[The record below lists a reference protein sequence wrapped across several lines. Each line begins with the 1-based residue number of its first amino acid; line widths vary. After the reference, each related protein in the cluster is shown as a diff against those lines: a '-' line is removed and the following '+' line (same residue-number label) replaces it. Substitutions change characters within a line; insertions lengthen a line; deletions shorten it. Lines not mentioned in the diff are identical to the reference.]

1 MRLIVA
7 LVMFLVGAGA
17 AHAADVQRT
26 LALSG
31 LTCTACSAAVT
42 KALKQV
48 EGVRDV
54 SVNEERTQAVVVV
67 DESVSPGALVAA
79 VERAGFKAT
88 VAVETESRRS
98 REEDET
104 RRGSIPSDTSSQA
117 ATFEDVEGIEELR
130 HRFNEDGGIARLIL
144 LLSPT

>member
-1 MRLIVA
+1 MRFIVA
-7 LVMFLVGAGA
+7 LTLLLLGAGA

-54 SVNEERTQAVVVV
+54 TVNDDRTQAVVVV
-67 DESVSPGALVAA
+67 DESVSPGALVAV

-88 VAVETESRRS
+88 LSNGTAAKKS
-98 REEDET
+98 REEGET
-104 RRGSIPSDTSSQA
+104 RRGSISSDPSSQA

-130 HRFNEDGGIARLIL
+130 HLFNQDGGTARLIL

>member
-1 MRLIVA
+1 MQLIVA
-7 LVMFLVGAGA
+7 LTLLLLGAGA
-17 AHAADVQRT
+17 ARAADVQRT

-54 SVNEERTQAVVVV
+54 TVNDDRTQAVVVV
-67 DESVSPGALVAA
+67 NESVSPGALVAA
-79 VERAGFKAT
+79 VEHAGFKAT
-88 VAVETESRRS
+88 LSNGTEAKKS
-98 REEDET
+98 REEGET
-104 RRGSIPSDTSSQA
+104 RRGSISSDTSSQA

-130 HRFNEDGGIARLIL
+130 HLFNKDGGTARLIL